1 MAEPTG
7 KFYGL
12 FPSLLMQKK
21 ISSPGSDLN
30 KQLRTELEAV
40 RAITPNGQPLHSA
53 SQSYTTL
60 ETDDQLHRRSGL
72 AGLVALVF
80 AQAQH
85 YAEKSLLDLS
95 VGDLRIH
102 GCWLTVLSKDEAIEM
117 HTNANSIFTAI
128 YFVETPP
135 EGSALRFYSSVGE
148 NWPDITPVE
157 TTPMNTRSEVV
168 KAVAGDLAVF
178 PSNLINEMRRHSSD
192 VDHVSLTF
200 TFDVARRDLS

>member
-1 MAEPTG
+1 MADLTG
-7 KFYGL
+7 KFYAL
-12 FPSLLMQKK
+12 FPSLLMQNK
-21 ISSPGSDLN
+21 ISEPGSDLN
-30 KQLRTELEAV
+30 NDVRTALEAV

-60 ETDDQLHRRSGL
+60 ETDDQLHRRAGL
-72 AGLVALVF
+72 ADVAALVF
-80 AQAQH
+80 AQAQL

-95 VGDLRIH
+95 VGDLRIN
-102 GCWLTVLSKDEAIEM
+102 GCWLSVLSKGDAIEM
-117 HTNANSIFTAI
+117 HTNANSIFSAI

-135 EGSALRFYSSVGE
+135 EGSSLRFFSSVGE
-148 NWPDITPVE
+148 NWPDIPPTE

-168 KAVAGDLAVF
+168 KAVAGDLAIF

-200 TFDVARRDLS
+200 TFDVVRRDLG

>member
-1 MAEPTG
+1 MAELTG

-12 FPSLLMQKK
+12 FPSLLMQNK
-21 ISSPGSDLN
+21 ISAAGSELN
-30 KQLRTELEAV
+30 SNLRTALEAV

-60 ETDDQLHRRSGL
+60 ETDDQLHRRAGL
-72 AGLVALVF
+72 ADLVALVF
-80 AQAQH
+80 AQAQR

-102 GCWLTVLSKDEAIEM
+102 GCWLTVLSKGEAIEM
-117 HTNANSIFTAI
+117 HTNANSIFSAI

-135 EGSALRFYSSVGE
+135 EGSELRFYSSVGE
-148 NWPDITPVE
+148 NWPDIPPTE
-157 TTPMNTRSEVV
+157 TTPMNTRSEKV
-168 KAVAGDLAVF
+168 KAMAGDLAVF
-178 PSNLINEMRRHSSD
+178 PSHLINEVRRHSSD

-200 TFDVARRDLS
+200 TFDVVRRGLD